1 MTLNVYVSSGSRG
14 SPRYGLLKPD
24 APMSLLPRTETWK
37 YVRSADALDLGLSET
52 DIEQLLHRGFWE
64 RDIADGHWNS

>member
-14 SPRYGLLKPD
+14 SRRYGLLKPD

-37 YVRSADALDLGLSET
+37 YVRSAEALDLGLSEM
-52 DIEQLLHRGFWE
+52 DVEQLQHSGFWT
-64 RDIADGHWNS
+64 RDIADAHWIR